1 MLTGFNGLKLAA
13 IACLLG
19 SAAMAE
25 TTFPSPVE
33 FAGRVRVSAS
43 AADKPIFAGSEAV
56 IQISGLTPGQT
67 ASFQRGGVKLNDA
80 PVVADDKGAMR
91 FGFTL
96 PQDAATGLHPVVAFF
111 DNPSSVKVI
120 DVKVSTDMPL
130 SGADLYAV
138 QSVRHQPG
146 LYQVAYS
153 ALEDAVFVTAT
164 NFAPGSSHLM
174 RLDPKTLALEG
185 EITPADFPADQR
197 IEKEK
202 SGHGNFELMPAAVYG
217 LALDNKNGTIW
228 VTNTSDNTVAVYAQK
243 DLALIHQFAPN
254 ATPHSRD
261 VRIDPDLGLAY
272 VSAAASNKVYVFDT
286 SSYAQKA
293 VIEITSAE
301 RGGEFY
307 VMGLAL
313 DSATKKLYVV
323 SRISNEVAEIDAANL
338 TVDRLIALPGAKNAT
353 GIDIDPRSGRL
364 FVASQ
369 DSDNLL
375 ILDIKSG
382 AVLHDV
388 AVGAGALNVVYDAA
402 KDLAYV
408 SSRGAG
414 TITAVDA
421 AGNVVAHLDGGTH
434 ANHAAVDGKGTVF
447 AVNKSLSATDA
458 RGDQI
463 LRLTPKN

>member
-19 SAAMAE
+19 SAALAE
-25 TTFPSPVE
+25 TTFPPPVE
-33 FAGRVRVSAS
+33 FAGRVRVGAT
-43 AADKPIFAGSEAV
+43 AADRPIFAGSEAV
-56 IQISGLTPGQT
+56 IQISGLKPGQT
-67 ASFQRGGVKLNDA
+67 ATFQRGGVKLNDA
-80 PVVADDKGAMR
+80 PVAADDKGAMR
-91 FGFTL
+91 FRFTL
-96 PQDAATGLHPVVAFF
+96 PADAAVGLHPVVAFF

-120 DVKVSTDMPL
+120 DVKVSNDMPL
-130 SGADLYAV
+130 VGAELYAATTL
-138 QSVRHQPG
+138 RHAPG

-164 NFAPGSSHLM
+164 NFAPGSSQLM
-174 RLDPKTLALEG
+174 RLDPETLALEASV
-185 EITPADFPADQR
+185 TPADFPEEQR
-197 IEKEK
+197 IEKK
-202 SGHGNFELMPAAVYG
+202 SGGHGSFELTPAAVYG
-217 LALDNKNGTIW
+217 LGLDNKNGTIW
-228 VTNTSDNTVAVYAQK
+228 VTNTSDNTIAVYAQK
-243 DLALIHQFAPN
+243 DLALIHQFAPG

-286 SSYAQKA
+286 TTYAEKA
-293 VIEITSAE
+293 VIEIASAA

-313 DSATKKLYVV
+313 DGATKKLYAV
-323 SRISNEVAEIDAANL
+323 SRVSNEVAEIDAATL
-338 TVDRLIALPGAKNAT
+338 KVDRVIALPGAKNAT
-353 GIDIDPRSGRL
+353 GVDIDPRTGRL

-375 ILDIKSG
+375 ILDIKTG

-388 AVGAGALNVVYDAA
+388 AVGAGALNVVYDPA

-421 AGNVVAHLDGGTH
+421 AGKVVAHLDGGTH
-434 ANHAAVDGKGTVF
+434 ANHAAVDDEGTVF
-447 AVNKSLSATDA
+447 AVNKALAMDDP

-463 LRLTPKN
+463 LRLVPQK